1 MGSLLRR
8 SKTEGKKS
16 GGAGGVPA
24 LGVLV
29 VNDDEDSCE
38 LLCRVL
44 QHTGGV
50 AFRAHSAEGAVDELL
65 SHRQSVQAVVLDFS
79 SGAATSVSVLETI
92 RDNPL
97 LRDKCV
103 MIIATTDAA
112 RSDAF
117 AAGADEFLVR
127 PFHVDEFTSA
137 VGAMLARTPEE
148 RGAHRLD
155 GSGTQSSA
163 TADD

>member
-1 MGSLLRR
+1 VGSLLRR
-8 SKTEGKKS
+8 SKTEGKGS
-16 GGAGGVPA
+16 RGTPA

-65 SHRQSVQAVVLDFS
+65 AHRQSVQAIVLDFS
-79 SGAATSVSVLETI
+79 SGAATSVAVLETI

-97 LRDKCV
+97 LREKCV
-103 MIIATTDAA
+103 MIITTTDTA
-112 RSDAF
+112 RSTAF

-137 VGAMLARTPEE
+137 VGDMLARTPEE
-148 RGAHRLD
+148 RSSRRLD
-155 GSGTQSSA
+155 QAGPEP
-163 TADD
+163 ADDA